1 MTESIVQNPIL
12 SVQLSETPECKEIVS
27 HGIYS
32 VCADTGEV
40 IGYDEEKYYVSNWE
54 ERDDLTGRDRTF
66 FHYKP
71 RIPLLPSGGLGTIP
85 MFFDHK
91 LVYHSFA
98 NRVSMLISNSMLRA
112 IFTRIA
118 QKILHRKIRDKLY
131 VLGAFAIYYCKVD
144 PDHIVQLILN
154 YSNPQKDKDKDAENK
169 VRKKL
174 LATIYE
180 LNLILEE
187 VLNLSKEE
195 LQTLTKLNLQTRE
208 QYVYNLLSRYGY
220 AHIIDKLSQIH
231 NHALVKAVIILMLLR
246 DNRRDEAIQ
255 LYKTLPRR
263 SIGLKRIVID
273 YEINGQMFQN
283 KKVTHSRLGIL
294 LYNDTSKVYRIKIV
308 K

>member
-1 MTESIVQNPIL
+1 L
-12 SVQLSETPECKEIVS
+12 
-27 HGIYS
+27 
-32 VCADTGEV
+32 A
-40 IGYDEEKYYVSNWE
+40 YDEEKYYVSNTE
-54 ERDDLTGRDRTF
+54 GIDDLTGRDRTLN
-66 FHYKP
+66 HYKP

-98 NRVSMLISNSMLRA
+98 NRVSMLISNSKLRA

-118 QKILHRKIRDKLY
+118 QKILNKKIRDKLY
-131 VLGAFAIYYCKVD
+131 VLGAFAVYYCKVD

-154 YSNPQKDKDKDAENK
+154 YSDPQKDEDEDVEDK

-174 LATIYE
+174 LSTIYE
-180 LNLILEE
+180 LNLILEGA
-187 VLNLSKEE
+187 LNLSKEE
-195 LQTLTKLNLQTRE
+195 LQMLTKSKWQSNTR
-208 QYVYNLLSRYGY
+208 YVYDLLSRYGY
-220 AHIIDKLSQIH
+220 AHIIDKLSQIR
-231 NHALVKAVIILMLLR
+231 NRALIKAVIILMLLR

-263 SIGLKRIVID
+263 SMGLKHVIID

-294 LYNDTSKVYRIKIV
+294 LHNKTSKVYRIKIV